1 MADVSTKK
9 ASETRQTN
17 IRLPEHV
24 IKQLQLSAEKEQR
37 SMNKEAVKR
46 LMDSLA
52 KDGYAV
58 N

>member
-9 ASETRQTN
+9 ASEKRQTN

-46 LMDSLA
+46 LMDSLE